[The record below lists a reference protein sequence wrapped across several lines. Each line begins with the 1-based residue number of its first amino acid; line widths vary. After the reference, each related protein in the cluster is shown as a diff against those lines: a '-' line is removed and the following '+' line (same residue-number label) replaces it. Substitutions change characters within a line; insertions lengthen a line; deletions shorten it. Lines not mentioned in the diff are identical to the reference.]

1 MKGKK
6 MTARIEINK
15 ATQVLEV
22 KTGRDTF
29 SSKEIIRQVQSQTS
43 EFRESTLR
51 THITSWMCVNTVTDH
66 GGMYPDLVKVGHG
79 LYRRNKK

>member
-51 THITSWMCVNTVTDH
+51 THITSWMCVNTVTGH